1 MSLRFATPTLLLAL
15 LAAATF
21 ASAHQPAPV
30 SPAAEPRPVAPVGHP
45 AATSTTPDTARA
57 PSNPD
62 IATAKPII
70 QIAILLDTSGSME
83 GLISQARSRIWDI
96 VNVMTTARKNGQRA
110 EFQVAV
116 YQYGSDHLPP
126 GEGFLT
132 MVQPFTTDLD
142 AISEKLFALTIGGSE
157 EYCGQVMNSALRQL
171 SWNATPASAP
181 LSSLPLRILII
192 AGNEPFTQ
200 GPVDYQKPVADAKQ
214 RGVLVNT
221 IYCGPYIDGERS
233 GWLNAAHLG
242 GGAFNAIDQNRKFI
256 EIPCPQDDELMRLNS
271 ELNGTYLA
279 YGAKGGAGQSRQVMQ
294 DATNLAASPAAALSR
309 TAAKSSLN
317 YSNSQWDL
325 IDADTEKTADI
336 EKISTQDLPEIMRPM
351 TIPERKTHIAKLK
364 ARRVEIQAQIRELS
378 AERTKFLN
386 NHRSK
391 PSGETLDSAIIKAI
405 REQAVSAGFTFAPD

>member
-1 MSLRFATPTLLLAL
+1 MSLPPANKSLLLAV
-15 LAAATF
+15 LAAAPLFLAQPPAFGKPT
-21 ASAHQPAPV
+21 AQPAP
-30 SPAAEPRPVAPVGHP
+30 ATTGEQPVAIP
-45 AATSTTPDTARA
+45 TTPDTAR
-57 PSNPD
+57 PLSNPD
-62 IATAKPII
+62 TATPKPII

-96 VNVMTTARKNGQRA
+96 VNVMATARKNGQRA

-116 YQYGSDHLPP
+116 YQYGSDHLPS

-142 AISEKLFALTIGGSE
+142 AISEKLFSLTIGGSE

-171 SWNATPASAP
+171 SWNATPANAPVSA
-181 LSSLPLRILII
+181 LPLRMLII

-200 GPVDYQKPVADAKQ
+200 GPVDYHKPVAEAKQ

-221 IYCGPYIDGERS
+221 IYCGPYSEGEGS

-271 ELNGTYLA
+271 ELNGTYVA
-279 YGAKGGAGQSRQVMQ
+279 YGTKGEAGRNRQVMQ
-294 DATNLAASPAAALSR
+294 DATNLAASPAAALNR
-309 TAAKSSLN
+309 TTAKSSVN

-325 IDADTEKTADI
+325 VDADTEKTADI

-351 TIPERKTHIAKLK
+351 TLPERKAHIIKLK
-364 ARRVEIQAQIRELS
+364 ARRVEIQTHIRQLS
-378 AERTKFLN
+378 AERTKFLLD
-386 NHRSK
+386 RRGT
-391 PSGETLDSAIIKAI
+391 PTGETLDSAIIKAI
-405 REQAVSAGFTFAPD
+405 RHQATTAGFTFAPD